1 MKILYKIFF
10 LILTI
15 ISFTGIVGNAQSNEQ
30 NRMFN
35 NAGDKRLVAYPIPA
49 NNIVYF
55 KLTPNLRAEA
65 KTVELVSVIG
75 RTVATQKVNA
85 GDNEDIVFSNLNQLP
100 EGVYVGV
107 TKNSEGKILHSTK
120 IIVQR

>member
-10 LILTI
+10 LFLTA
-15 ISFTGIVGNAQSNEQ
+15 ISFTGMVVSAQSNEQ

-35 NAGDKRLVAYPIPA
+35 NAGDKRIVAYPIPA

-75 RTVATQKVNA
+75 RTVAVQKVTT
-85 GDNEDIVFSNLNQLP
+85 DNEDIVFSNLNQLP

-107 TKNSEGKILHSTK
+107 TKNAEGKIINSTK
-120 IIVQR
+120 IVIQR